1 MNDTEVL
8 PPVWTASHRK
18 AMNEIP
24 LGNENMAVRPP
35 IMVNL
40 NKGWNKLLLKLPVG
54 KFTTLEVRLVKWMF
68 AAVFVT
74 PDGEKAVDN
83 LIYSPDKILRP

>member
-1 MNDTEVL
+1 
-8 PPVWTASHRK
+8 
-18 AMNEIP
+18 MNEIP

-54 KFTTLEVRLVKWMF
+54 KFTTPEVRLVKWMF